1 MEWIA
6 GTTSDQRLHFWIPEG
21 GKMLPNPLLTGF
33 QYEGHQDQESDYGPY
48 RYLEA
53 ERLYRRAAA
62 FRWEDITFQCIQEW
76 FIVPSNRNL
85 LAFRQTL
92 ESSGDCCYHLE
103 TWVEE
108 PDGTEIWSSCLL
120 IDQEDNSCGLFAGG
134 VCQTGDCAL

>member
-62 FRWEDITFQCIQEW
+62 FRWEDITFQMCIRDRYRT
-76 FIVPSNRNL
+76 VSTVNGR
-85 LAFRQTL
+85 
-92 ESSGDCCYHLE
+92 
-103 TWVEE
+103 
-108 PDGTEIWSSCLL
+108 SC
-120 IDQEDNSCGLFAGG
+120 
-134 VCQTGDCAL
+134 